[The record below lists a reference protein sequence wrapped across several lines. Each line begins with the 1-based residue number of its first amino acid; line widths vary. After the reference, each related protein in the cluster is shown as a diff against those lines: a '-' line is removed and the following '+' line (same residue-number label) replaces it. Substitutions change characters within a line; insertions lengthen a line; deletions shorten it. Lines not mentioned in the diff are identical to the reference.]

1 MELNN
6 SVSIINIENRTT
18 SHISLQNSIE
28 VSPDQFEELNISN
41 EFSENAI
48 KSDYNRV
55 NEAEIKKIFYCPCCL
70 STVKIKFIDS
80 KMINIKCQKEWRCI
94 TMEEAIRN
102 FFQDSII
109 DLDKSKVINLYCIRH
124 KDKKVFNIYQKYC
137 INCKYDLCEDCNFT
151 KRCESHDVRN
161 LILEK
166 EIKDYLENYINNYNE
181 FENDEDSNNLYKI
194 IKVLLYTYGEF
205 PNIRTLTSLEN
216 AYNYLK
222 KLNRNNIIK
231 AGKFIKEAKDLS
243 KKYLKRNKVFEIK
256 IDRQNFTNIK
266 FLSKILFNT
275 KNVDS
280 LVKLTLS
287 GNNITTIKPLLNAKT
302 KLGLFINLK
311 HLDLSRNKLGDEN
324 IDYLREFDCKNLKE
338 IYLHMNCFTDYT
350 IINMINEK
358 FNSDL
363 RVLYIGFNRLS
374 KNSDK
379 LKNCNF
385 PKLKKI
391 GLNYIF
397 NKNNYKNLAKIKME
411 SLEELYIQ
419 NNGIDS
425 FNFLKK
431 MQLPNMKEIYLVNNE
446 TQEVNMD
453 DFIHFSNLERIF
465 LGNSFKKIKNFNKIK
480 NLNKFK
486 YIEVNNNIINSE
498 IIEKNA
504 INCIKDVSIEV

>member
-1 MELNN
+1 
-6 SVSIINIENRTT
+6 
-18 SHISLQNSIE
+18 
-28 VSPDQFEELNISN
+28 
-41 EFSENAI
+41 
-48 KSDYNRV
+48 
-55 NEAEIKKIFYCPCCL
+55 
-70 STVKIKFIDS
+70 
-80 KMINIKCQKEWRCI
+80 
-94 TMEEAIRN
+94 
-102 FFQDSII
+102 
-109 DLDKSKVINLYCIRH
+109 
-124 KDKKVFNIYQKYC
+124 
-137 INCKYDLCEDCNFT
+137 
-151 KRCESHDVRN
+151 
-161 LILEK
+161 
-166 EIKDYLENYINNYNE
+166 
-181 FENDEDSNNLYKI
+181 
-194 IKVLLYTYGEF
+194 
-205 PNIRTLTSLEN
+205 
-216 AYNYLK
+216 
-222 KLNRNNIIK
+222 
-231 AGKFIKEAKDLS
+231 
-243 KKYLKRNKVFEIK
+243 
-256 IDRQNFTNIK
+256 
-266 FLSKILFNT
+266 
-275 KNVDS
+275 
-280 LVKLTLS
+280 
-287 GNNITTIKPLLNAKT
+287 
-302 KLGLFINLK
+302 
-311 HLDLSRNKLGDEN
+311 
-324 IDYLREFDCKNLKE
+324 
-338 IYLHMNCFTDYT
+338 MNCFTDYT

-431 MQLPNMKEIYLVNNE
+431 IQLPNMKEIYLVNNE

-453 DFIHFSNLERIF
+453 DFIHFSNLERMF